1 MNPPQQEAQ
10 YTGLEERGQPTFE
23 SSRVYGKMQTMYQLV
38 FYVPK
43 DHCES
48 VKAAVFAAGAGRYAG
63 YDSCAWETEG
73 VGQFQPLSGS
83 SPFIGTAGRVER
95 VAEMRVEMICQDAFL
110 GAVLSALMAAHPYEQ
125 PAYSYFSVNPPLI
138 EASS

>member
-1 MNPPQQEAQ
+1 
-10 YTGLEERGQPTFE
+10 
-23 SSRVYGKMQTMYQLV
+23 MYQLL

-73 VGQFQPLSGS
+73 MGQFRPLAGS
-83 SPFIGTAGRVER
+83 SPFIGSEGRIER
-95 VAEMRVEMICQDAFL
+95 VAEIRVEMICRDELL
-110 GAVLSALMAAHPYEQ
+110 GGVLSALVEAHPYEQ
-125 PAYSYFSVNPPLI
+125 PAYSYFAVNGPPV
-138 EASS
+138 ESSS